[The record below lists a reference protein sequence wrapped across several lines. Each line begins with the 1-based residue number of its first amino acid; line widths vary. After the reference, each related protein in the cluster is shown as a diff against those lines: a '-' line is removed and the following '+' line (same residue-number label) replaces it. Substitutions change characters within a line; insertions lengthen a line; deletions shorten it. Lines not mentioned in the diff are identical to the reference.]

1 LSDSRDTLA
10 FVECCSANAAC
21 AEFFGERMA
30 RRALRHYRRKGLD
43 GDARTMVEWASE
55 GGVDGASVLEVG
67 GGIGAVA
74 ASLLDRGAGRAVN
87 LEVVPGWE
95 PFALELAADRG
106 IADRSEFR
114 VGDLLLDPGA
124 AEPADVVALQ
134 RVVCC
139 NPEGVRL
146 AGLAAR
152 LARRTLVLSYPRDV
166 VWTRWGVA
174 AANALERLR
183 GQSFRAFVHP
193 PPAILAAAVAEGL
206 EIAHRER
213 GAVWESAALRRA

>member
-1 LSDSRDTLA
+1 M
-10 FVECCSANAAC
+10 ECCSANAAC
-21 AEFFGERMA
+21 AEFFGERVA
-30 RRALRHYRRKGLD
+30 RRALRRYRKKGLD
-43 GDARTMVEWASE
+43 GDARKMVDWASE
-55 GGVDGASVLEVG
+55 GGLDGASVLEVG
-67 GGIGAVA
+67 GGIGAVG
-74 ASLLDRGAGRAVN
+74 ASLLGRGAARAMN

-95 PFALELAADRG
+95 PFARELAADHEIEG
-106 IADRSEFR
+106 RSEFR
-114 VGDLLLDPGA
+114 LGDLLLDPA
-124 AEPADVVALQ
+124 AADSADVVALQ

-146 AGLAAR
+146 VGLAAR

-183 GQSFRAFVHP
+183 RQSFRAFVHP
-193 PPAILAAAVAEGL
+193 PAAIVAAAVAEGL
-206 EIAHRER
+206 VLVHRER